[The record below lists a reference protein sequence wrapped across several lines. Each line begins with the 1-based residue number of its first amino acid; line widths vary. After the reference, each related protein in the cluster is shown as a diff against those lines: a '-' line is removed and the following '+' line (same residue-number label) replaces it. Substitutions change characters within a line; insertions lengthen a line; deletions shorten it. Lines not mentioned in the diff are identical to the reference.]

1 MKIKINQ
8 KMVYRALIGI
18 SLVMLIAG
26 WRLGYSDMETLQR
39 ASVSVSKVE
48 TGDFSIQIAG
58 YGSLQSVNK
67 RLLTATSNAVVDEI
81 ILKAGA
87 VVDVDT
93 VIMTLKNPEL
103 ESHFRQALAKL
114 QNSKTQ
120 KRKIILQQQR
130 ELLDS
135 ESNLS
140 ELESESEIAMLQVEA
155 ERSLAK
161 SGIISG
167 IHAKKNEL
175 TAKQLIKRVKL
186 EKSKLSKLIAMQ
198 NEALSIQDDFIAQS
212 QAEFDV
218 ATMMVDQLSVT
229 AGMKGVIQ
237 RLPLNLGQSVI
248 AGTELALIG
257 SLSPLIAEIKV
268 PQMQSHMVMPNM
280 KAEITTVHGQ
290 IIGEVVRVDPVV
302 SEGAVQVDIEL
313 STQTKVGVVKPMQLV
328 DATIFAKVRQEVQFI
343 KKPRGVKENSHISL
357 FKLTDKQSAIRVD
370 VQLGKVS
377 GQQIEIISG
386 LKVGDE
392 VITSSHELSPETRQL
407 TLTN

>member
-8 KMVYRALIGI
+8 KMVYRAVTGI
-18 SLVMLIAG
+18 SLIMLITG
-26 WRLGYSDMETLQR
+26 WRLGYSDLETLPH
-39 ASVSVSKVE
+39 ASVAISKVE
-48 TGDFSIQIAG
+48 TGDFSIKVTG
-58 YGSLQSVNK
+58 YGSLQSINK

-87 VVDVDT
+87 VVDIDT
-93 VIMTLKNPEL
+93 IILTLKNPEL
-103 ESHFRQALAKL
+103 ESQLRQSLAKL

-130 ELLDS
+130 ELLNS
-135 ESNLS
+135 ETSLS
-140 ELESESEIAMLQVEA
+140 ELQSESEIAMLQVDA
-155 ERSLAK
+155 ERTLAQ

-175 TAKQLIKRVKL
+175 KAKQLFKRVKL
-186 EKSKLSKLIAMQ
+186 EKSKQSKLLAMQ
-198 NEALSIQDDFIAQS
+198 SEALSIQDDLIS
-212 QAEFDV
+212 QALEEFDV
-218 ATMMVDQLSVT
+218 ASLMVKQLSVT

-237 RLPLNLGQSVI
+237 RLPLNLGQSVA

-257 SLSPLIAEIKV
+257 SLSPLVAEIKV
-268 PQMQSHMVMPNM
+268 PQMQSHMVMPDM

-290 IIGEVVRVDPVV
+290 IMGKVVRVDPVV

-313 STQTKVGVVKPMQLV
+313 STRNEIGVKPMQLV
-328 DATIFAKVRQEVQFI
+328 DATIFAKVRQGVQFI

-357 FKLTDKQSAIRVD
+357 FKLTGQQSAIRVD

-377 GQQIEIISG
+377 GQQIEILSG

-392 VITSSHELSPETRQL
+392 VITSSHDLSPETRQL